1 MIEGSAC
8 SERRPSHPAILVTET
23 VGDAV
28 PEQRPALSAVA
39 ELSSGEWRPMQV
51 VLEPINGKGLKIPID
66 KAIIFIGRHPD
77 CDIVITRSRTISRKH
92 CAIVQVNDSLVL
104 AIGSTNGVRVNGKR
118 VKKEARFTAG
128 DTVMFGDIEYNVRKI
143 KVIEPEKRPNRDH
156 HQDRR
161 PAEPFRCVPKLPPP
175 RTTARKCQFRSGMT
189 NRSKGKSPP
198 ATRPIRWPRCR
209 PIRCVARS
217 APDSHPLASPRKSPK
232 VKGPG
237 PSATHDED
245 DSIPLAD

>member
-1 MIEGSAC
+1 
-8 SERRPSHPAILVTET
+8 
-23 VGDAV
+23 
-28 PEQRPALSAVA
+28 
-39 ELSSGEWRPMQV
+39 MQV

-104 AIGSTNGVRVNGKR
+104 RDLGSTNGVRVNGKR

-143 KVIEPEKRPNRDH
+143 KAIEPEKRPNRDH
-156 HQDRR
+156 PQDARAGGAIPLR
-161 PAEPFRCVPKLPPP
+161 AEVASAADDSQEVPVPVRDDESFEGEESTSDTPD
-175 RTTARKCQFRSGMT
+175 SMVEM
-189 NRSKGKSPP
+189 SPDSLRHGAP
-198 ATRPIRWPRCR
+198 
-209 PIRCVARS
+209 
-217 APDSHPLASPRKSPK
+217 APDSLPLSSPRKSPK
-232 VKGPG
+232 GKGPTS
-237 PSATHDED
+237 SATHDED